1 MEDIDAMQSSSLKV
15 GEDKFLEKDRIYES
29 ATKRKSRTAD
39 RHKRVQC
46 KVCLREMRSNNL
58 KRHRKT
64 HGKIHTLDE
73 EEMRDEIKRRKKLHK
88 TREEREKLMKKI
100 IEEESLPLECVHEN
114 ELDSNSLIRLEKEME
129 EDDTAYEKKL
139 QRGKDVCNIMG
150 KRGFRQESLS
160 RNNMEALTSYRKQ
173 KPERKLDNV
182 ELRPWQQTLMNEMT
196 SSSSDREIW
205 WIIGKNGDEGK
216 TWFQD
221 YLEDLY
227 GYDRVVQLTADLRT
241 KDLLRALTKR
251 PLATIDIFLFNL
263 PRAVNSCNYYI
274 LESLKDGKAVSSKY
288 DNEILRFKIPNIVAV
303 FSIDMPEWEKVS
315 FDRWKA
321 FRIENNQLIKI
332 DV

>member
-1 MEDIDAMQSSSLKV
+1 MDTEGKQTIRKRSGNRNKILK
-15 GEDKFLEKDRIYES
+15 
-29 ATKRKSRTAD
+29 
-39 RHKRVQC
+39 C
-46 KVCLREMRSNNL
+46 KLCFRSMRSDTL
-58 KRHRKT
+58 KRHMKT
-64 HGKIHTLDE
+64 HQKLHALDE
-73 EEMRDEIKRRKKLHK
+73 EEMRNEIKRRKKLYK
-88 TREEREKLMKKI
+88 TKEERVKLMKKV
-100 IEEESLPLECVHEN
+100 IEEEHLPLECVDEN
-114 ELDSNSLIRLEKEME
+114 ELDSNSLMSLEKEME
-129 EDDTAYEKKL
+129 QDDTSYEEKL
-139 QRGKDVCNIMG
+139 QRGKEVCNIMG

-160 RNNMEALTSYRKQ
+160 RNNMEALIAYRKQ

-182 ELRPWQQTLMNEMT
+182 VLRPWQQTLLNEMK

-205 WIIGKNGDEGK
+205 WIIGEKGDEGK

-241 KDLLRALTKR
+241 KDLLRALSKR
-251 PLATIDIFLFNL
+251 PLATIDTFLFNL

-274 LESLKDGKAVSSKY
+274 LEALKDGKAVSSKY

-303 FSIDMPEWEKVS
+303 FSNDMPDWEKVS

-321 FRIENNQLIKI
+321 FRIESNQLIKI

>member
-1 MEDIDAMQSSSLKV
+1 MDTEGKQTIRKQSGNRNKILK
-15 GEDKFLEKDRIYES
+15 
-29 ATKRKSRTAD
+29 
-39 RHKRVQC
+39 C
-46 KVCLREMRSNNL
+46 KLCFRSMRSDTL
-58 KRHRKT
+58 KRHMKT
-64 HGKIHTLDE
+64 HQKLHALDE
-73 EEMRDEIKRRKKLHK
+73 EEMRNEIKRRKKLYK
-88 TREEREKLMKKI
+88 TKEERVKLMKKV
-100 IEEESLPLECVHEN
+100 IEEEHLPLECVDEN
-114 ELDSNSLIRLEKEME
+114 ELDSNSLMCLEKEME
-129 EDDTAYEKKL
+129 QDDTSYEEKL
-139 QRGKDVCNIMG
+139 QRGKEVCNIMG

-160 RNNMEALTSYRKQ
+160 RNNMEALIAYRKQ

-182 ELRPWQQTLMNEMT
+182 VLRPWQQTLLNEMK

-205 WIIGKNGDEGK
+205 WIIGEKGDEGK

-241 KDLLRALTKR
+241 KDILRALSKR
-251 PLATIDIFLFNL
+251 PLATIDTFLFNL
-263 PRAVNSCNYYI
+263 PRAINSCNYYI

-303 FSIDMPEWEKVS
+303 FSNDMPDWEKVS

-321 FRIENNQLIKI
+321 FRIESNQLIKI

>member
-1 MEDIDAMQSSSLKV
+1 MDTEGKQTIRKRSGNRNKILK
-15 GEDKFLEKDRIYES
+15 
-29 ATKRKSRTAD
+29 
-39 RHKRVQC
+39 C
-46 KVCLREMRSNNL
+46 KLCFRSMRSDTL
-58 KRHRKT
+58 KRHMKT
-64 HGKIHTLDE
+64 HQKLHALDE
-73 EEMRDEIKRRKKLHK
+73 EEMRNEIKRRKKLYK
-88 TREEREKLMKKI
+88 TKEERVKLMKKV
-100 IEEESLPLECVHEN
+100 IEEEHLPLECVDEN
-114 ELDSNSLIRLEKEME
+114 ELDSNSLMSLEKEME
-129 EDDTAYEKKL
+129 QDDTSYEEKL
-139 QRGKDVCNIMG
+139 QRGKEVCNIMG

-160 RNNMEALTSYRKQ
+160 RNNMEALIAYRKQ

-182 ELRPWQQTLMNEMT
+182 VLRPWQQTLLNEMK

-205 WIIGKNGDEGK
+205 WIIGEKGDEGK

-241 KDLLRALTKR
+241 KDILRALSKR
-251 PLATIDIFLFNL
+251 PLATIDTFLFNL

-274 LESLKDGKAVSSKY
+274 LEALKDGKAVSSKY

-303 FSIDMPEWEKVS
+303 FSNDMPDWEKVS

-321 FRIENNQLIKI
+321 FRIESNQLIKI